1 MAPTRARRNAV
12 PTERRRTT
20 ARAGRS
26 FSPTTVGM
34 CDATARVEF
43 RDEKPSA
50 SRDGAL
56 DRRDDGD
63 SKDDEAGG
71 KDVTREM
78 VVSCIARVG
87 SRRAL
92 NEYVDAYLRRL
103 THVPSDGMDIANKL
117 EVIASVCSG
126 VRLLYLY
133 DNKVAGSGIAAR
145 WKAWGG
151 RHTCR
156 LRGRAQPRGRRAGWT
171 SRPGSKCRASDARKR
186 KYGASRVAFESVT

>member
-1 MAPTRARRNAV
+1 
-12 PTERRRTT
+12 
-20 ARAGRS
+20 
-26 FSPTTVGM
+26 M

-186 KYGASRVAFESVT
+186 KYGASRVAFASVT